1 MQIYQMIEK
10 HFKPVPLD
18 RPVVFQQQRGNRI
31 EASTIKTRQKKTI
44 QGREIEFNA
53 NKEIDRKTRR
63 NIVKKKKKQQT
74 NTTKASKVVKIV
86 TEEENRKLKNV
97 DVFILKTFRIYE
109 LLVILTIKK
118 QNQKKKGTES
128 NSLFFHLMIFFL
140 LFALLPLCHV
150 VHVNVRRNA

>member
-63 NIVKKKKKQQT
+63 NIVKKKKNNKQTQ
-74 NTTKASKVVKIV
+74 
-86 TEEENRKLKNV
+86 
-97 DVFILKTFRIYE
+97 
-109 LLVILTIKK
+109 
-118 QNQKKKGTES
+118 QKPQKW
-128 NSLFFHLMIFFL
+128 
-140 LFALLPLCHV
+140 
-150 VHVNVRRNA
+150 